1 MAKKLNRTEKM
12 RRVFAKNPEMS
23 IADVA
28 TEFGTTY
35 QTAYM
40 AKRSMKQ
47 HKDWVNK
54 DKEWINAMIA
64 SSNESVK
71 DKATSTTEDQNP
83 NGMNA
88 EERAEFTRRV
98 AARPRLRMQGAAPE
112 GIDATLAERGT
123 KYGRFADHAAVTYK
137 LKNVL
142 REHSGVHGK
151 SYSYDQAEALDM
163 ICHKLGRI
171 VNGDPDYA
179 DSWVDIA
186 GYAKLVADRL
196 QTGKRV

>member
-1 MAKKLNRTEKM
+1 MAKKLSRTEKM
-12 RRVFAKNPEMS
+12 RRFFAKNPEMT
-23 IADVA
+23 IAQVA
-28 TEFGTTY
+28 AEFGVKY

-40 AKRSMKQ
+40 AKRSMGKAQ
-47 HKDWVNK
+47 KDAEWVS
-54 DKEWINAMIA
+54 AMIA
-64 SSNESVK
+64 TSNASVK
-71 DKATSTTEDQNP
+71 DKVTSTTEEQNP

-88 EERAEFTRRV
+88 EERAEFMRQV
-98 AARPRLRMQGAAPE
+98 AAQPRLRMQRAAPE

-123 KYGRFADHAAVTYK
+123 KYGKFADHAAVTYK

-151 SYSYDQAEALDM
+151 SYAYDQAEALDM

-171 VNGDPDYA
+171 VNGDADYA

-196 QTGKRV
+196 QTGKTV

>member
-1 MAKKLNRTEKM
+1 
-12 RRVFAKNPEMS
+12 
-23 IADVA
+23 
-28 TEFGTTY
+28 
-35 QTAYM
+35 M
-40 AKRSMKQ
+40 AKRSMSKI
-47 HKDWVNK
+47 KGWVSPDYIIPTGSVE
-54 DKEWINAMIA
+54 DKVSGLTPEQTVEKVFGATQGRVRNAF
-64 SSNESVK
+64 S
-71 DKATSTTEDQNP
+71 
-83 NGMNA
+83 
-88 EERAEFTRRV
+88 EETPV
-98 AARPRLRMQGAAPE
+98 

-123 KYGRFADHAAVTYK
+123 KYGKFADHAAVTYK

-142 REHSGVHGK
+142 REHSGSHGK
-151 SYSYDQAEALDM
+151 SYAYDQAEALDM

>member
-1 MAKKLNRTEKM
+1 MAKKLTRTEKM
-12 RRVFAKNPEMS
+12 RRYMVANPEQTV
-23 IADVA
+23 AQVA
-28 TEFGTTY
+28 TEFGVPY

-40 AKRSMKQ
+40 AKR
-47 HKDWVNK
+47 
-54 DKEWINAMIA
+54 
-64 SSNESVK
+64 
-71 DKATSTTEDQNP
+71 
-83 NGMNA
+83 GMNKAIEKTVNRIEA
-88 EERAEFTRRV
+88 E
-98 AARPRLRMQGAAPE
+98 LRKPPE
-112 GIDATLAERGT
+112 ILPIPSATTPVGIDATLAERGT

-142 REHSGVHGK
+142 REHSGTHGK
-151 SYSYDQAEALDM
+151 SYAYDQAEALDM

>member
-1 MAKKLNRTEKM
+1 MAKKLTRTEKM
-12 RRVFAKNPEMS
+12 RRLFAKNPEMS

-71 DKATSTTEDQNP
+71 DKVSGLTPEQTS
-83 NGMNA
+83 
-88 EERAEFTRRV
+88 ERVFQVTKGRDDRRLPEFPPV
-98 AARPRLRMQGAAPE
+98 PVSAKPK